1 MSGFRAWVTEARL
14 RTLPLAA
21 ASIVLGGALAF
32 RHGVF
37 STPVFVL
44 AFLTA
49 LLLQI
54 LSNFANDYGDAE
66 KGLDDETRLGPMR
79 AMTSGEITPAGM
91 RKALVITACLTFLT
105 GAALVFTAFP
115 GDWIRIAAFGALG
128 VASMLAAVWYTMGK
142 HPYGY
147 AGLGDISSFLFFG
160 IVGVAG

>member
-49 LLLQI
+49 VLLQI

-66 KGLDDETRLGPMR
+66 KGLDDETRLGPMP
-79 AMTSGEITPAGM
+79 AMT
-91 RKALVITACLTFLT
+91 
-105 GAALVFTAFP
+105 
-115 GDWIRIAAFGALG
+115 IRIRLVYASLHKIIPAKDLFG
-128 VASMLAAVWYTMGK
+128 
-142 HPYGY
+142 P
-147 AGLGDISSFLFFG
+147 
-160 IVGVAG
+160 

>member
-1 MSGFRAWVTEARL
+1 MSIIRAWVTEARL

-91 RKALVITACLTFLT
+91 RKALAITACLTFLT

-115 GDWIRIAAFGALG
+115 GTGSGSRHSAPW
-128 VASMLAAVWYTMGK
+128 ASRRCSQRSGTPWGSTPTATQ
-142 HPYGY
+142 
-147 AGLGDISSFLFFG
+147 D
-160 IVGVAG
+160 

>member
-1 MSGFRAWVTEARL
+1 MSGFRVWVTEARL

-49 LLLQI
+49 VLLQI

-66 KGLDDETRLGPMR
+66 KGSRR
-79 AMTSGEITPAGM
+79 CSQRSGTPWGSTP
-91 RKALVITACLTFLT
+91 TATQ
-105 GAALVFTAFP
+105 
-115 GDWIRIAAFGALG
+115 D
-128 VASMLAAVWYTMGK
+128 
-142 HPYGY
+142 
-147 AGLGDISSFLFFG
+147 
-160 IVGVAG
+160 